1 MRLEVAGYLG
11 GESLDSLFTD
21 GWGCNPTW
29 IVVWPGASQRLWVG
43 PDFSNTAT
51 SRGTHADDYSRDLSF
66 QCPSPHNKPQSP
78 PVFPE
83 DPPRTVVRSDT
94 DSYGDSA
101 LPWDPVHMKTCM
113 CLSRMGLHF
122 PQSYRAPVHKPLWPS
137 MPNAPGAPSPSAR
150 SPGVGT

>member
-1 MRLEVAGYLG
+1 MRLCLWVRLEVAGYLG

-29 IVVWPGASQRLWVG
+29 IVVWPGASQRLWMG

-83 DPPRTVVRSDT
+83 DPPRTVVRSDP
-94 DSYGDSA
+94 DSYGASA
-101 LPWDPVHMKTCM
+101 LPWDPVHVKACVQF
-113 CLSRMGLHF
+113 SRMGSPF
-122 PQSYRAPVHKPLWPS
+122 PPVPWSSCAQAPLAL
-137 MPNAPGAPSPSAR
+137 NAKCSGGCFSQC
-150 SPGVGT
+150 